1 MSESASNS
9 PTPAKENPQPAQQQQ
24 QSISNYC
31 YEEIEIGQNIRV
43 NRTISGDDIKLFA
56 ALSGDLNPLHLDE
69 DYAAT
74 TAFGKPIAHGMLCG
88 ALISATVA
96 MNFPGPGSIYRSQTI
111 RFTKPVYIGDTLT
124 IDLSVTEK
132 QDRSKLVTIKCVIT
146 NQHNKIVA
154 SGDAGVIAPTE
165 KLTIQTATLPA
176 VSLGEKIYCAG
187 E

>member
-1 MSESASNS
+1 MYGVKVSESASNS
-9 PTPAKENPQPAQQQQ
+9 PSPNHKNQLN
-24 QSISNYC
+24 ISNYC
-31 YEEIEIGQNIRV
+31 YEEIEIGQNICV

-132 QDRSKLVTIKCVIT
+132 QDRSKLVTIKCIIS
-146 NQHNKIVA
+146 NQHGKTVA

-165 KLTIQTATLPA
+165 KLTIQTATLPT
-176 VSLGEKIYCAG
+176 VSLDEKIYCAG
-187 E
+187 K